1 MAIHPTAVISP
12 TAEIGSDCEIG
23 PFSVIGDRVTVG
35 NNCRLHSHVV
45 IESDTT
51 LGQRCEAF
59 PFAALG
65 GLTQDLKYQGER
77 TQLLI
82 GDDNTFRENVTVH
95 RGTTP
100 ETPTRIGDD
109 NLFLC
114 YSHVAHECE
123 VANHTIFS
131 NNATIAGHVT
141 VGNHAIISG
150 LSAVHQFCR
159 IGEHAMVGGL
169 ARIVRDVPP
178 FMIVEGNPSQT
189 RGVNAVGL
197 SRRGFSAED
206 LRCLKTAF
214 KKLFLKKEL
223 NMAAQVETLR
233 EHPDSVNSLVARLI
247 EFISQSERGVVR

>member
-1 MAIHPTAVISP
+1 MAIHPTALISP
-12 TAEIGSDCEIG
+12 TAEVGSDCEIG
-23 PFSVIGDRVTVG
+23 AYCIIGDHVTLG

-45 IESDTT
+45 IERDTT
-51 LGQRCEAF
+51 LGERCEAF
-59 PFAALG
+59 PFAVLG
-65 GLTQDLKYQGER
+65 GRTQDLKYRGKR
-77 TQLLI
+77 TKLFI
-82 GDDNTFRENVTVH
+82 GDGNTFRENVTVH

-100 ETPTRIGDD
+100 DTPTRIGND

-123 VANHTIFS
+123 VADHTIFS
-131 NNATIAGHVT
+131 NNATIAGHVK

-150 LSAVHQFCR
+150 LSAVHQFCQ

-178 FMIVEGNPSQT
+178 FMIVEGNPSLT
-189 RGVNAVGL
+189 RAVNTVGL
-197 SRRGFSAED
+197 ERRGFSAED
-206 LRCLKTAF
+206 TRCLKTAF

-223 NMAAQVETLR
+223 NMAAQVETLK
-233 EHPDSVNSLVARLI
+233 EHPDAKNPLVARLI